1 MISDFIPK
9 KISTSLTYYLK
20 LMLNSDFML
29 SLGLTYNL
37 NQINIFVRQNRK
49 STPIKSIDLTS
60 LKNVHCMI
68 CRMDYH

>member
-1 MISDFIPK
+1 
-9 KISTSLTYYLK
+9 
-20 LMLNSDFML
+20 ML

-68 CRMDYH
+68 CRTDYHWFEYAFNMIEVGR